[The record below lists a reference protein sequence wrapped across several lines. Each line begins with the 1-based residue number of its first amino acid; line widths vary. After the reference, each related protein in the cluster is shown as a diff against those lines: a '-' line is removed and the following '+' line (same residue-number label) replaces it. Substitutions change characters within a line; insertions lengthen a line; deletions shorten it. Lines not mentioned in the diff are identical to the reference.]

1 MAQRKKK
8 TTTTKKKT
16 TGSSRSSSSGKR
28 TAKKNQKR
36 PIRREVAG
44 AILLVLALCLGF
56 SYFQS
61 GAWLLDQ
68 PAKLCRSLFGWGY
81 YLVAPALLLGSYI
94 LLFHRGRNVASCLV
108 GTALLP
114 VVFGA
119 IMHIALCK
127 EKYVNMDG
135 ILKLL
140 WTSGNALE
148 SGGAVSASL
157 AIMLVLLVKKV
168 LAMILLVVLF
178 VAFLMMAFRLTPA
191 AVIEAVR
198 SHERVPYEPEKEELP
213 PQRPARAPRRNAGVS
228 DASIDIPLDGEER
241 VVRKNPSGGFFRKKS
256 DNIKSPDELL
266 ADRNAAEEKPAAP
279 APAKPVTVTA
289 DDFDLPPFDLPQGTP
304 VGTPAPAPAPIPP
317 APFAVPAPTA
327 QSAPIA
333 VPTSRRGRSMRQP

>member
-1 MAQRKKK
+1 MAQQKKK

-135 ILKLL
+135 IEA
-140 WTSGNALE
+140 SVDERQRARVRRRGVCIACDHA
-148 SGGAVSASL
+148 GAAGEKG
-157 AIMLVLLVKKV
+157 A
-168 LAMILLVVLF
+168 
-178 VAFLMMAFRLTPA
+178 RDDPA
-191 AVIEAVR
+191 RCAVR
-198 SHERVPYEPEKEELP
+198 CVFDEWRSGSRP
-213 PQRPARAPRRNAGVS
+213 PP
-228 DASIDIPLDGEER
+228 
-241 VVRKNPSGGFFRKKS
+241 
-256 DNIKSPDELL
+256 
-266 ADRNAAEEKPAAP
+266 
-279 APAKPVTVTA
+279 
-289 DDFDLPPFDLPQGTP
+289 
-304 VGTPAPAPAPIPP
+304 
-317 APFAVPAPTA
+317 
-327 QSAPIA
+327 
-333 VPTSRRGRSMRQP
+333 

>member
-1 MAQRKKK
+1 MAQQKKK

-28 TAKKNQKR
+28 TAKKDQKR

-119 IMHIALCK
+119 IMHIALCR
-127 EKYVNMDG
+127 EEYAAMDG

-198 SHERVPYEPEKEELP
+198 SHERVPYEPEEELP
-213 PQRPARAPRRNAGVS
+213 PQHAARAQQRNA
-228 DASIDIPLDGEER
+228 AAPHHTNAIDIPLDGEER
-241 VVRKNPSGGFFRKKS
+241 VIKKNSTGGFFRK
-256 DNIKSPDELL
+256 
-266 ADRNAAEEKPAAP
+266 
-279 APAKPVTVTA
+279 
-289 DDFDLPPFDLPQGTP
+289 
-304 VGTPAPAPAPIPP
+304 
-317 APFAVPAPTA
+317 
-327 QSAPIA
+327 
-333 VPTSRRGRSMRQP
+333 

>member
-1 MAQRKKK
+1 MAQQKKK

-168 LAMILLVVLF
+168 LAMVLLVVLF

-198 SHERVPYEPEKEELP
+198 SHERVPMSRWRK
-213 PQRPARAPRRNAGVS
+213 RTFRR
-228 DASIDIPLDGEER
+228 
-241 VVRKNPSGGFFRKKS
+241 
-256 DNIKSPDELL
+256 
-266 ADRNAAEEKPAAP
+266 
-279 APAKPVTVTA
+279 
-289 DDFDLPPFDLPQGTP
+289 
-304 VGTPAPAPAPIPP
+304 
-317 APFAVPAPTA
+317 
-327 QSAPIA
+327 SAPMCRAAVRRSIRRTPPSTSRSTA
-333 VPTSRRGRSMRQP
+333 RSASSGKIPRAASSARSPIISRVPTSC

>member
-1 MAQRKKK
+1 MAQQKKK
-8 TTTTKKKT
+8 TTTTNKKSASASRT
-16 TGSSRSSSSGKR
+16 SSGGKR
-28 TAKKNQKR
+28 TAKKSQKR
-36 PIRREVAG
+36 PVRREVAG

-68 PAKLCRSLFGWGY
+68 PAQLCRSLFGWGY
-81 YLVAPALLLGSYI
+81 YLVAPALFLGSYI
-94 LLFHRGRNVASCLV
+94 LLFHRGRNVTSCLV

-119 IMHIALCK
+119 IMHIAICK
-127 EKYVNMDG
+127 EEYAAMDG

-168 LAMILLVVLF
+168 LAMILLVVMF

-198 SHERVPYEPEKEELP
+198 SH
-213 PQRPARAPRRNAGVS
+213 
-228 DASIDIPLDGEER
+228 
-241 VVRKNPSGGFFRKKS
+241 
-256 DNIKSPDELL
+256 
-266 ADRNAAEEKPAAP
+266 
-279 APAKPVTVTA
+279 
-289 DDFDLPPFDLPQGTP
+289 
-304 VGTPAPAPAPIPP
+304 
-317 APFAVPAPTA
+317 
-327 QSAPIA
+327 
-333 VPTSRRGRSMRQP
+333 

>member
-1 MAQRKKK
+1 MAQQKKK
-8 TTTTKKKT
+8 TTTTNKKSASASRT
-16 TGSSRSSSSGKR
+16 SSGGKR
-28 TAKKNQKR
+28 TAKKSQKR
-36 PIRREVAG
+36 PVRREVAG

-68 PAKLCRSLFGWGY
+68 PARLCRSLFGWGY
-81 YLVAPALLLGSYI
+81 YLVAPALFLGSYI
-94 LLFHRGRNVASCLV
+94 LLFHRGRNVTSCLV

-119 IMHIALCK
+119 IMHIAICK
-127 EKYVNMDG
+127 EEYAAMDG

-168 LAMILLVVLF
+168 LAMILLVVMF

-198 SHERVPYEPEKEELP
+198 SHERVPMSRRQSDEAKIRTLIPYGCTMLRMTELP
-213 PQRPARAPRRNAGVS
+213 LARP
-228 DASIDIPLDGEER
+228 
-241 VVRKNPSGGFFRKKS
+241 KK
-256 DNIKSPDELL
+256 
-266 ADRNAAEEKPAAP
+266 
-279 APAKPVTVTA
+279 
-289 DDFDLPPFDLPQGTP
+289 
-304 VGTPAPAPAPIPP
+304 
-317 APFAVPAPTA
+317 
-327 QSAPIA
+327 
-333 VPTSRRGRSMRQP
+333 